1 MIFWGRETAR
11 CGVRPCRVVDGC
23 IRLSHSIGK
32 CAIGRSGNVRSGDR
46 EMCDRV
52 FVLIGAIGFF
62 GLCAIGFFVDR
73 AIEFERNVRSGFWV
87 YVRSDFWV
95 YGRSGFL
102 WMGDRI

>member
-46 EMCDRV
+46 EMCDRANSSCNSV
-52 FVLIGAIGFF
+52 NFTRYRKLGHRRNSDTAVPFPYELGG
-62 GLCAIGFFVDR
+62 GYMRLCAKKFGH
-73 AIEFERNVRSGFWV
+73 G
-87 YVRSDFWV
+87 
-95 YGRSGFL
+95 
-102 WMGDRI
+102 